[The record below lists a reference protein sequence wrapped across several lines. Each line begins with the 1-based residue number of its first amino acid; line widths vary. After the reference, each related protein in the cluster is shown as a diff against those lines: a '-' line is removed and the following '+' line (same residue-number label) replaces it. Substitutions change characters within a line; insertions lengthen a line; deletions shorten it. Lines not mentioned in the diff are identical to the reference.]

1 MNKTIF
7 LPREGRPDTLFH
19 ARFTRHKESLVAL
32 ARKLLQDEGG
42 ARTVVSN
49 CRRTALAQMREF
61 QNERDFC
68 FWIFRILVDEAMVLV
83 EAERGATRSR
93 PVHALPLR
101 ASASAPNE

>member
-1 MNKTIF
+1 MLT
-7 LPREGRPDTLFH
+7 
-19 ARFTRHKESLVAL
+19 L

-49 CRRTALAQMREF
+49 CRRTALAKMREF

-83 EAERGATRSR
+83 EAERGAATSR
-93 PVHALPLR
+93 QVHALPLR
-101 ASASAPNE
+101 VFASEPNE